1 MENIKANTWNFDD
14 GEFGTESKESTPITM
29 LVGAGYSIVDL
40 AATAVVEGYVSDTD
54 EEFDED
60 AVAAFGISSPE
71 KLSSSF
77 DSKVTLSPD
86 IFCNEDSDCKRCLEV
101 EPLVLDEY
109 QMEVLLETKIKSEPE
124 EIKPDFID
132 GKENLQ
138 DLKVIISCSY
148 IRKEWRFNFWRLEN
162 YWFKLKLHLITL
174 HLCFANMQF
183 SSYF

>member
-40 AATAVVEGYVSDTD
+40 AATAVAEGYVSDTD
-54 EEFDED
+54 DEFDED
-60 AVAAFGISSPE
+60 AVAAFCMSSPE

-86 IFCNEDSDCKRCLEV
+86 FCNEDSDCKRCLEV
-101 EPLVLDEY
+101 EPLLLDEY
-109 QMEVLLETKIKSEPE
+109 QMEGLLETNIKSEPE

-138 DLKVIISCSY
+138 DLRVIISCIHRNWVESEDL
-148 IRKEWRFNFWRLEN
+148 IFNV
-162 YWFKLKLHLITL
+162 
-174 HLCFANMQF
+174 
-183 SSYF
+183 